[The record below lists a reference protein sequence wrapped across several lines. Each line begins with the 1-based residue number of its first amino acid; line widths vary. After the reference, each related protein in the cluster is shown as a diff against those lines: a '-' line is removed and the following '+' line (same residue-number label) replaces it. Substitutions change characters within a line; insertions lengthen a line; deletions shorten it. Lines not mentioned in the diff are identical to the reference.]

1 MAPTVIGAPL
11 SSTGSI
17 SGSIATSPN
26 AVLSYQE
33 LHGASPLQYNETH
46 SSGSTHLLLSRNDAV
61 YVHHFAQH
69 LAVWLDCTDASRHFT
84 LSMTTLARTSPILLN
99 AIVSFAA
106 RHMKCGMAA
115 DSAQQRCVELLIPHL
130 SRDEVG
136 SDEAILCAIVILRV
150 CEQLSGKK
158 GGDKALKLIL
168 LTDAVATSTGG
179 DQERHLSGLGA
190 LMQAS
195 QAPFELDPSSPTLSQ
210 AAFWVFVRQVLYN
223 ACVNQQSPSLDFNLI
238 VLPPPSSNASV
249 ITVKTET
256 AWANTITWICARV
269 IRFCFGDTASLPG
282 TETREQRWLEMSR
295 AVQDWQNSKPGTFEP
310 IWYKEPDYSVDNP
323 FPEIWFT
330 SGWHGKI
337 THSKSGGISSNSW
350 ELFSHGLRVLPSGMH
365 VA

>member
-1 MAPTVIGAPL
+1 
-11 SSTGSI
+11 
-17 SGSIATSPN
+17 
-26 AVLSYQE
+26 
-33 LHGASPLQYNETH
+33 
-46 SSGSTHLLLSRNDAV
+46 
-61 YVHHFAQH
+61 
-69 LAVWLDCTDASRHFT
+69 
-84 LSMTTLARTSPILLN
+84 
-99 AIVSFAA
+99 
-106 RHMKCGMAA
+106 
-115 DSAQQRCVELLIPHL
+115 
-130 SRDEVG
+130 
-136 SDEAILCAIVILRV
+136 
-150 CEQLSGKK
+150 
-158 GGDKALKLIL
+158 
-168 LTDAVATSTGG
+168 
-179 DQERHLSGLGA
+179 
-190 LMQAS
+190 MQAS

-238 VLPPPSSNASV
+238 VLPPPSSDASG

-330 SGWHGKI
+330 SGWHSKI

-350 ELFSHGLRVLPSGMH
+350 SSVMAFGFYHLACMLLEIYQATPRFAIRRVVVGTHDADVRVSALSKGR
-365 VA
+365 